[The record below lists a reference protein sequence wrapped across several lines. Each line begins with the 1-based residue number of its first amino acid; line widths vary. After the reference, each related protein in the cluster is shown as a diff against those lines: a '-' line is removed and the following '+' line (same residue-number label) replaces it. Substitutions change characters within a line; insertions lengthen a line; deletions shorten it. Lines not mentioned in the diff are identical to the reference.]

1 MDTNLIIG
9 SFVILVPFILFG
21 VLSLL
26 KPEIIGA
33 DFYWRKYKRI
43 YLPNWRQ
50 VDNPQY
56 HRQIRIVGVGL
67 IVAPIIAMIIQ
78 IWSA

>member
-1 MDTNLIIG
+1 MDINLTGGAFI
-9 SFVILVPFILFG
+9 ILVPFVFFG
-21 VLSLL
+21 VLSLI

-43 YLPNWRQ
+43 YIPGWRR
-50 VDNPQY
+50 VNNPQF

-67 IVAPIIAMIIQ
+67 IVAPIVAFIYMMRL
-78 IWSA
+78 